1 MCWRDKH
8 LLIRPFVKTVRIW
21 FLLLLA
27 VLLPARGAVAA
38 AMLCPVGT
46 GGVQQEMVLSGEA
59 ARHDAMEH
67 MHAHPAGLGQ
77 AAEHG
82 HAATSH
88 DDGHT
93 NHDHTTSDRC
103 NACSAFCSLTPLVS
117 SVPSVFEPLDPAG
130 VKFSRLSAPAPSFLS
145 DGQERPPRTI

>member
-1 MCWRDKH
+1 VLARQTPVD
-8 LLIRPFVKTVRIW
+8 RPFVKAVRIW

-27 VLLPARGAVAA
+27 GLLPARGAVAA
-38 AMLCPVGT
+38 AVLCPVGT

-67 MHAHPAGLGQ
+67 MHGPTAGLEQ

-82 HAATSH
+82 HTAH
-88 DDGHT
+88 DDRRASHE
-93 NHDHTTSDRC
+93 HTTSDRC
-103 NACSAFCSLTPLVS
+103 NACSAFCSLTPLVT
-117 SVPSVFEPLDPAG
+117 SVPSVFEPLDPPG
-130 VKFSRLSAPAPSFLS
+130 VKFSELSAPAPSFLS

>member
-1 MCWRDKH
+1 M
-8 LLIRPFVKTVRIW
+8 KTVRIW

-67 MHAHPAGLGQ
+67 MHGHPPGLEQ

-82 HAATSH
+82 HTAH
-88 DDGHT
+88 DDGHAS
-93 NHDHTTSDRC
+93 HDHTTSDRC
-103 NACSAFCSLTPLVS
+103 NACSAFCSLTPLVT

>member
-1 MCWRDKH
+1 
-8 LLIRPFVKTVRIW
+8 VKTVRIW

-38 AMLCPVGT
+38 AVLCPVGT

-59 ARHDAMEH
+59 AQHDAMEH
-67 MHAHPAGLGQ
+67 MHGQGLDQ

-88 DDGHT
+88 DDGHA

-103 NACSAFCSLTPLVS
+103 NACSAFCSLTPLVTS
-117 SVPSVFEPLDPAG
+117 LPSVFEPLDPAR
-130 VKFSRLSAPAPSFLS
+130 VKFSESSAPPPSFLS